1 MKITV
6 PLYVEEQPPTLAGM
20 THVRPLLVR
29 PLFFNGLRERDESLP
44 RASARLARALRAEL
58 SRLARQ
64 GRHEEL
70 AVCAF
75 YPPLEEHLL
84 KLTLEINNRRF
95 QVRYLF
101 VMLHAFDRR
110 LAWTPSVPEVWF
122 EVGRGETLLD
132 RASETLT
139 EHYRR
144 LARQHADEAP
154 TPDMTSLAGKAWL
167 SSAEVQ
173 VDVPVVHQPPVPS
186 FFALLGASE
195 VLDGAAEL
203 ERVGRSL
210 GALYPDQLQQ
220 AVHRAAEVAETT
232 ALLHAADRRPVLLVG
247 RRLVGKTTIIHECV
261 RRRIERRRLPK
272 AMRGDGGDGGDS
284 SGDVWL
290 IAPQRLISG
299 MSYVGQW
306 EGRLL
311 AILKEAQKKRHTLYF
326 DDLIGLFYAGQSSN
340 SSLNVAQVLKPYVE
354 RREVRV
360 LAEITP
366 EALRVLQELDR
377 SFADLFHVVPVDE
390 PRDTQNWQTLLAYSR
405 ELERE
410 HQARFDYDVLPVVL
424 DLTRRY
430 VSDAA
435 FPGKAAKLLRTLAA
449 KHKAAE
455 VTRADALREFAA
467 QSGLGVDFLDDRAAL
482 DRAEVIGALNREVT
496 GQHLAVAAC
505 ADAVM
510 IAKARLNDTARP
522 LASFLF
528 LGPTGVG
535 KTQCAK
541 ALTQYLFGDA
551 ERLLR
556 FDMNEF
562 ASAYAV
568 ARLTGTFGAPE
579 GLLTGAVRRA
589 PFAVV
594 LFDEIEKAHPAVFD
608 LLLGVMGDA
617 RLTDARGR
625 TVDFTNT
632 IIILTSN
639 LGVREA
645 GSELGFRQ
653 TNQSDAAT
661 YRQAAEKF
669 FKPEFFN
676 RLTRVVPF
684 ERLRREEVGRIAR
697 RLLTDVLQRDGLAR
711 RGVKLLIAEDALKI
725 LIDAG
730 YHPQLGARALKRT
743 LERQITAPLAARLA
757 ATAPDQPLIISLRAH
772 RGSIAVEAQHLTLL
786 GENNDATPPPLPL
799 DNPDRLLDRVEDA
812 LERVEDAEELWSP
825 GEILVGGGAD
835 SATHLNRFLLREQ
848 ARRVARMCRRADER
862 LARETLTQRT
872 SGAKRQERQPVGR
885 RSPAATKTPPHK
897 RQLAK
902 LPTALNS
909 SLNDGALLTRNLYRF
924 LQDSAAQAVPY
935 GEATADYL
943 QDVLREVALLDVL
956 WLAVARQSKTRVQ
969 LTIVAL
975 DEAGRG
981 FCARLRDLY
990 RVLFE
995 REFQCRVETPPEKDL
1010 RVKSYAPQYAETMF
1024 IDGALAGVLAPLE
1037 AGTHLFVAAD
1047 ESHVPVIVRV
1057 DDGPE
1062 DQRETMA
1069 LPPVVRLYAEPAA
1082 TLDVRTQLLALGKL
1096 SAPELRAFVLSGLAL
1111 PAELLAP
1118 DEFKG

>member
-6 PLYVEEQPPTLAGM
+6 PLYVEEQPPTLAGL

-29 PLFFNGLRERDESLP
+29 PLFFDGLRERDESLP
-44 RASARLARALRAEL
+44 RATARLARSLRSEL

-64 GRHEEL
+64 GRHEEF
-70 AVCAF
+70 AACAF
-75 YPPLEEHLL
+75 YPPLEEHLV
-84 KLTLEINNRRF
+84 KLTLELNSQRYP
-95 QVRYLF
+95 VRYLF
-101 VMLHAFDRR
+101 IALHAFDRR

-122 EVGRGETLLD
+122 EVARGEKLTD
-132 RASETLT
+132 RATETLT

-144 LARQHADEAP
+144 LARQQGDEALAP
-154 TPDMTSLAGKAWL
+154 ASLAGKAWL
-167 SSAEVQ
+167 SSTEIQ
-173 VDVPVVHQPPVPS
+173 VAVPVVHQPSAPS
-186 FFALLGASE
+186 FLALLGASE

-210 GALYPDQLQQ
+210 GALYPDELQR
-220 AVHRAAEVAETT
+220 AAHRDAEVAETVT
-232 ALLHAADRRPVLLVG
+232 LLDAADRRPVLIVG

-261 RRRIERRRLPK
+261 RRRIERRRLPQ
-272 AMRGDGGDGGDS
+272 ALREDGSDPA
-284 SGDVWL
+284 GDVWL

-311 AILKEAQKKRHTLYF
+311 AILKEARKKHHTLYF
-326 DDLIGLFYAGQSSN
+326 DDLIGLLYAGQSSN
-340 SSLNVAQVLKPYVE
+340 STLSVAQVLRPYVE

-390 PRDTQNWQTLLAYSR
+390 PRDAQNWQTLLAYFR

-410 HQARFDYDVLPVVL
+410 HRCRFDYDVLPVVL

-435 FPGKAAKLLRTLAA
+435 FPGKAARLLRTLAA
-449 KHKAAE
+449 KHKAGE
-455 VTRADALREFAA
+455 VTRTAALREFAA

-482 DRAEVIGALNREVT
+482 DRAEVINALSREVT
-496 GQHLAVAAC
+496 GQHQAVAAC
-505 ADAVM
+505 ADAVI

-541 ALTQYLFGDA
+541 ALARYLFGDV

-568 ARLTGTFGAPE
+568 ARMTGTFGAPE

-608 LLLGVMGDA
+608 LLLGVLGDA

-653 TNQSDAAT
+653 THQSDAAT

-697 RLLTDVLQRDGLAR
+697 RLLADMLQRDGLAR
-711 RGVKLLIAEDALKI
+711 RGVRLLIAEDALKI
-725 LIDAG
+725 LVDAG

-757 ATAPDQPLIISLRAH
+757 ATAPDQPLIISLRAD

-786 GENNDATPPPLPL
+786 AEHNDATTPTLPL
-799 DNPDRLLDRVEDA
+799 DNPERLLDRVEDV
-812 LERVEDAEELWSP
+812 LERIEDAEELRAP
-825 GEILVGGGAD
+825 GEIFVGGDAD
-835 SATHLNRFLLREQ
+835 SATHLNWFLLREQ
-848 ARRVARMCRRADER
+848 ARRIARMCRRADER
-862 LARETLTQRT
+862 LARENLPKAAG
-872 SGAKRQERQPVGR
+872 GAGRQERRPVGR
-885 RSPAATKTPPHK
+885 RNPAATKTPPHK
-897 RQLAK
+897 RELAK
-902 LPTALNS
+902 LTTALHS
-909 SLNDGALLTRNLYRF
+909 SLNDGALLTHNLHRF

-935 GEATADYL
+935 GETTADYL
-943 QDVLREVALLDVL
+943 QDVLREVALLDAL
-956 WLAVARQSKTRVQ
+956 RQAVACQSKTRVQ

-975 DEAGRG
+975 DEAGRP

-990 RVLFE
+990 RLFFE
-995 REFQCRVETPPEKDL
+995 REFQCRVAAPPEKDL
-1010 RVKSYAPQYAETMF
+1010 RVKSDAPQYTETLL

-1047 ESHVPVIVRV
+1047 ESHLPVIVRV
-1057 DDGPE
+1057 DDAAKE
-1062 DQRETMA
+1062 QREAMA

-1082 TLDVRTQLLALGKL
+1082 TLDLRTQLLALGKL
-1096 SAPELRAFVLSGLAL
+1096 SAAELRAFVLSGLAL

-1118 DEFKG
+1118 EEFQE